1 MKLFRNLAGRIL
13 GSLLLLIV
21 VPAITFFVQGIAPS
35 NVARGVLGM
44 DATDAMIADFNHKLG
59 LDQPIVIRYFRWL
72 GDAITGD
79 LGQSYTNNQAVQQI
93 LAPRLGVSLSLIFGA
108 LIVFTIV
115 GILIGVLSAT
125 RGRVV
130 GRVVDVVSTIG
141 IAVPNF
147 WLAVLLVALFAVE
160 LSIFPATGYVF
171 FSDSPYWFFMSLVL
185 PVVALSFAG
194 ITAVAKQTRDQ
205 MLVAIQS
212 PWARTLR
219 ANGASELSIIYK
231 HALRNA
237 AAPVI
242 TVIGT
247 IFVGS
252 LSGSVVVEAIFVLPG
267 LGSQSLA
274 AALQA
279 DLPVVQGIAVYFTI
293 IVVIVNVSI
302 DVATTILNPKVRE
315 A

>member
-1 MKLFRNLAGRIL
+1 MQLFRNLAARIV
-13 GSLLLLIV
+13 GSLVLLIV
-21 VPAITFFVQGIAPS
+21 VPTITYFIQGVSPS
-35 NVARGVLGM
+35 NVAKGVLGL
-44 DATDAMIADFNHKLG
+44 DATDAMIADFNHRLG
-59 LDQPIVIRYFRWL
+59 LDQPLLVRYLHWL
-72 GDAITGD
+72 INAATGD
-79 LGQSYTNNQAVQQI
+79 LGISYINGQSVQQI
-93 LAPRLGVSLSLIFGA
+93 LAPRLSVSLSLIVGS
-108 LIVFTIV
+108 LIVFTV
-115 GILIGVLSAT
+115 AGILIGVLSAT
-125 RGRVV
+125 QGRIV
-130 GRVVDVVSTIG
+130 GRFLDIVSTVG

-147 WLAVLLVALFAVE
+147 WLAVLLVAAFAVA
-160 LSIFPATGYVF
+160 LPIFPATGYVF
-171 FSDSPYWFFMSLVL
+171 FSDSPPLFFLSLVL
-185 PVVALSFAG
+185 PVVALAFAG

-205 MLVAIQS
+205 MLLAIES

-252 LSGSVVVEAIFVLPG
+252 LSGSVVVENIFVLPG

-274 AALQA
+274 SALQA

-293 IVVIVNVSI
+293 IVVVVNVLI
-302 DVATTILNPKVRE
+302 DIATTILNPKVRGP
-315 A
+315 